1 MFSFIKF
8 SKNKDEDIYDIRIP
22 LSQKEKFL
30 KKYSLNF
37 KYREKKYYI
46 KNVVIKVNEN
56 GQYYNYE
63 EDFSVKINKDY
74 IVREFTEKECPYFS
88 FFKSD
93 IEEEYELYSNDEEY
107 IFLKEFE
114 NFFTFEIKTEN
125 KDLKI

>member
-8 SKNKDEDIYDIRIP
+8 SKNKGENIYDIRIP
-22 LSQKEKFL
+22 LSQKEEFL

-37 KYREKKYYI
+37 KYREKKIYI
-46 KNVVIKVNEN
+46 KNVVIKVNEK

-93 IEEEYELYSNDEEY
+93 IEEEYDLYSNDEES

-114 NFFTFEIKTEN
+114 NFFTFEIKSEN

>member
-8 SKNKDEDIYDIRIP
+8 SKNKDENIYDIRIP
-22 LSQKEKFL
+22 LPQKEEFL

-46 KNVVIKVNEN
+46 KNVVIKVNEK

-63 EDFSVKINKDY
+63 EDFSININKDY

-93 IEEEYELYSNDEEY
+93 IEEEYDLYSNDEGS

-114 NFFTFEIKTEN
+114 NFFTFEIKSKN

>member
-8 SKNKDEDIYDIRIP
+8 SKNKDENIYDIRIP
-22 LSQKEKFL
+22 LSQKEEFL
-30 KKYSLNF
+30 KRYSLNF

-46 KNVVIKVNEN
+46 KNVVIKVNEK

-63 EDFSVKINKDY
+63 EDLSVKVDKEY
-74 IVREFTEKECPYFS
+74 IVREFTEKECPFFS

-93 IEEEYELYSNDEEY
+93 IEEEYNLYSNDDES
-107 IFLKEFE
+107 ILLKEFE
-114 NFFTFEIKTEN
+114 GFFTFEIKSEN

>member
-8 SKNKDEDIYDIRIP
+8 SKNKGENIYDIRIP
-22 LSQKEKFL
+22 LSQKEDFL
-30 KKYSLNF
+30 KRYSLDF

-46 KNVVIKVNEN
+46 KNVVIKVNEK

-63 EDFSVKINKDY
+63 EDSSVKVDKEY
-74 IVREFTEKECPYFS
+74 IVREFTEKECPFFS

-93 IEEEYELYSNDEEY
+93 IEEEYDLYSNDDES
-107 IFLKEFE
+107 ILLKEFKD
-114 NFFTFEIKTEN
+114 FFTFEIKSEN

>member
-8 SKNKDEDIYDIRIP
+8 SKNKDENIYDIRIP
-22 LSQKEKFL
+22 LSQKEEFL
-30 KKYSLNF
+30 KRYSLNF

-46 KNVVIKVNEN
+46 KNVVIKVNES

-63 EDFSVKINKDY
+63 EDLSVNVDKDY
-74 IVREFTEKECPYFS
+74 IVREFTEKECPFFS

-93 IEEEYELYSNDEEY
+93 IEEEYDLYSNDDES
-107 IFLKEFE
+107 ILLKEFE
-114 NFFTFEIKTEN
+114 DFFTFEIKSEN

>member
-8 SKNKDEDIYDIRIP
+8 SKNKDENIYDIRIP
-22 LSQKEKFL
+22 LSQKEYFL
-30 KKYSLNF
+30 KRYSLDF

-46 KNVVIKVNEN
+46 KNVVIKVNEK
-56 GQYYNYE
+56 GEYYNYE
-63 EDFSVKINKDY
+63 EDLSVKVDKDY

-93 IEEEYELYSNDEEY
+93 IEEEYDLYSNDDDS
-107 IFLKEFE
+107 ILLKEFGD
-114 NFFTFEIKTEN
+114 FLTFEIKTEN

>member
-8 SKNKDEDIYDIRIP
+8 SKNKDENIYDIRIP
-22 LSQKEKFL
+22 LSQKEELL
-30 KKYSLNF
+30 KRYSLNF

-46 KNVVIKVNEN
+46 KNVVIKVNES

-63 EDFSVKINKDY
+63 EDLSVNVDKDY
-74 IVREFTEKECPYFS
+74 IVREFTEKECPFFS

-93 IEEEYELYSNDEEY
+93 IEEEYDLYSNDDES
-107 IFLKEFE
+107 ILLKEFE
-114 NFFTFEIKTEN
+114 DFFTFEIKSEN

>member
-8 SKNKDEDIYDIRIP
+8 SKNKDENIYDIRIP
-22 LSQKEKFL
+22 LSQKEEFL
-30 KKYSLNF
+30 KRYSLNF

-46 KNVVIKVNEN
+46 KNVVIKVNES

-63 EDFSVKINKDY
+63 EDLSVNVDKDY
-74 IVREFTEKECPYFS
+74 IVREFTEKECPFFS

-93 IEEEYELYSNDEEY
+93 IEEEYDLYSNDDES
-107 IFLKEFE
+107 ILLKEFE
-114 NFFTFEIKTEN
+114 DFFTFEMKSEN

>member
-93 IEEEYELYSNDEEY
+93 IEEEYDLYSNDEEY